1 MDFEFDSMGDYLKAE
16 RLLGRKCD
24 DGDRFRTL
32 VRLYDQMD
40 TAHRA
45 RFNRYKKYNFIKAFL
60 SMWNPSAVYW
70 EKQEFMKGKLTS
82 LLLSTMSMRN
92 LRDDRNT
99 LTLGIIGDILR
110 QNPDYIDTELI
121 LNNMKLYGQGLMDG
135 VHNQLTAMKMIERD
149 LKWTTKVNGLF
160 DGGCVQG
167 FDRRS

>member
-1 MDFEFDSMGDYLKAE
+1 MPVQNMEQESAKNCLDANLLREYTTSEGDFVDFEFDSMGDYLKAE

-45 RFNRYKKYNFIKAFL
+45 RFNRYKKYNFIKAVL

-82 LLLSTMSMRN
+82 LLLSTM
-92 LRDDRNT
+92 
-99 LTLGIIGDILR
+99 
-110 QNPDYIDTELI
+110 
-121 LNNMKLYGQGLMDG
+121 
-135 VHNQLTAMKMIERD
+135 
-149 LKWTTKVNGLF
+149 
-160 DGGCVQG
+160 
-167 FDRRS
+167 